1 MYTTITIALA
11 MTAVIAGCIIAARAY
26 KAQDEYEMGK
36 LF

>member
-1 MYTTITIALA
+1 MTDTFFVLAL
-11 MTAVIAGCIIAARAY
+11 TAIIVGSVIAARAY

>member
-1 MYTTITIALA
+1 MITIIFVLA
-11 MTAVIAGCIIAARAY
+11 MTAVVAGSVIAAFAY

>member
-1 MYTTITIALA
+1 MTDIFFVLAL
-11 MTAVIAGCIIAARAY
+11 TAIIVGSVIAARAY

>member
-1 MYTTITIALA
+1 MTTIIFVLA
-11 MTAVIAGCIIAARAY
+11 MTAVIVGSVIATLAY

>member
-1 MYTTITIALA
+1 MTAIIFVLA
-11 MTAVIAGCIIAARAY
+11 MTAIIAGSIIATLAY

>member
-1 MYTTITIALA
+1 MTDIIFVLA
-11 MTAVIAGCIIAARAY
+11 MTAIIAGSIIATLAY

>member
-1 MYTTITIALA
+1 MTTIIFVLA
-11 MTAVIAGCIIAARAY
+11 MTAVIGGSVIAAFAY